1 MRTSFYKG
9 FIMSNS
15 ASSAF
20 AHNARKDRKKKEVAD
35 TSNLEER
42 AALGQSEDSSGPHAS
57 MGKNA
62 FADKKNIM
70 WVLLSGGMAMT
81 FIIMLFLPNTG
92 MGDGMIAT
100 YSSMLW
106 CGFFGAALWRYRGA
120 NGWTGFAFGS
130 VVGFIMQVVSQII

>member
-1 MRTSFYKG
+1 
-9 FIMSNS
+9 MSNS

-42 AALGQSEDSSGPHAS
+42 TALGQSEDSSGPHAS

-81 FIIMLFLPNTG
+81 FIVMLFLPNTG

-106 CGFFGAALWRYRGA
+106 CGFFGAALWRYRNA

-130 VVGFIMQVVSQII
+130 VVGFIMQVMSQII